1 MYNSKKGGDEML
13 QVIKDDFD
21 ESPEDILNTINKMLN
36 NNDNHTEETDKETKK
51 DQN

>member
-13 QVIKDDFD
+13 QVTKDDFD

-36 NNDNHTEETDKETKK
+36 NNDNHTEETDKKTKK